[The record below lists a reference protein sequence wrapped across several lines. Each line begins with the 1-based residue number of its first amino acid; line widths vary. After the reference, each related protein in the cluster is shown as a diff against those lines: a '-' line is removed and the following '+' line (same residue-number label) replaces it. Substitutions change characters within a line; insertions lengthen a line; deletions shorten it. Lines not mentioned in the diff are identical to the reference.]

1 MVWETESIWDEVAG
15 TEDIYAW
22 NDEQGHARHRVYHL
36 DKKREQVTWYP
47 RVSDFSLREVLL
59 DGFDDVP
66 KPFHEAG
73 YVPGGML
80 YYLNKKVREGDVSRL
95 TITREGES
103 RFRKIPNE
111 DSNLMVLAY
120 ESLLELRKKL
130 SAVSREASRQR
141 SLLVDHHFHD
151 VFPTRYEPSDESGR
165 ILARRMID
173 ALDRSVIDHLDPK
186 SLDKLFDFF
195 ELLLRT
201 RYTNQARR
209 QQLFSAAKLK
219 VDHVALTEVI
229 EQFEDLLEKNPPES
243 TWGSF
248 LRKNLFLVDSKYVSE
263 IPELNVVLA
272 SERRVDFGLVDTDG
286 YLDIFEIK
294 KPTTRLLAKNKDR
307 GNYYWHSDTVKALT
321 QAEKYL
327 FNATRKA
334 STLEEDIRRER
345 GMDVRVVRPR
355 AMLVSGH
362 SSQLENEAMGHD
374 FRVLR
379 QSLRNVEVILYDE
392 LLVRIKNQ
400 LKKTLVELN

>member
-1 MVWETESIWDEVAG
+1 MVWETESIWDEDAG

-22 NDEQGHARHRVYHL
+22 NVEQGHARHRVYHL
-36 DKKREQVTWYP
+36 DKDREEVTWYP
-47 RVSDFSLREVLL
+47 RVNDFSLREVLL
-59 DGFDDVP
+59 DGFSEVP

-80 YYLNKKVREGDVSRL
+80 YYLNKKVREGDVGRL
-95 TITREGES
+95 TITREGDS
-103 RFRKIPNE
+103 RVRKIPNE
-111 DSNLMVLAY
+111 DSYSMVLSY
-120 ESLLELRKKL
+120 ESLSELRKKL
-130 SAVSREASRQR
+130 AAISREASHQR
-141 SLLVDHHFHD
+141 SLSVDHHFHD
-151 VFPTRYEPSDESGR
+151 AFPTRYKPSEESGR
-165 ILARRMID
+165 VLARRMID
-173 ALDRSVIDHLDPK
+173 ALDKSVIDHLGPE

-201 RYTNQARR
+201 RYTNQVRR

-219 VDHVALTEVI
+219 IDHVALTEVI

-243 TWGSF
+243 AWSSF
-248 LRKNLFLVDSKYVSE
+248 LRKNLFLVDSKYVTE

-294 KPTTRLLAKNKDR
+294 KPTTRLLAKTKSR
-307 GNYYWHSDTVKALT
+307 GNYYWHSDTVKALA

-345 GMDVRVVRPR
+345 DLNVRVVRPR
-355 AMLVSGH
+355 AILISGH
-362 SSQLENEAMGHD
+362 SDQLDDEAMRHD

-392 LLVRIKNQ
+392 LLIRIKNQ
-400 LKKTLVELN
+400 LKKTLVELD